1 MTDLNQMQLDWCR
14 AHIPAFSRAHDAATA
29 SIASTAEYRAKYGDA
44 LALSRAKAPT
54 ALFHVELA
62 APIRWKWGSP

>member
-14 AHIPAFSRAHDAATA
+14 AHIPAFGRAHDAAQA
-29 SIASTAEYRAKYGDA
+29 SIASSAEYRAKYGDA
-44 LALSRAKAPT
+44 LALTRAKAEL
-54 ALFHVELA
+54 AQYRAELA